1 MEPKQKTITNKNKPN
16 FAYVSL
22 HVLDLN
28 LACYKKKKINS
39 KWIYDLNVKY
49 KTTTLQKKK
58 QDKTLR
64 MQGQRQQ
71 VLRLDTK
78 STIHKR
84 KVDNWISS
92 KLKNCAWQK
101 SL

>member
-1 MEPKQKTITNKNKPN
+1 MEPKQKTIKNKNKPN

-49 KTTTLQKKK
+49 KTTTL
-58 QDKTLR
+58 
-64 MQGQRQQ
+64 
-71 VLRLDTK
+71 
-78 STIHKR
+78 
-84 KVDNWISS
+84 
-92 KLKNCAWQK
+92 
-101 SL
+101 